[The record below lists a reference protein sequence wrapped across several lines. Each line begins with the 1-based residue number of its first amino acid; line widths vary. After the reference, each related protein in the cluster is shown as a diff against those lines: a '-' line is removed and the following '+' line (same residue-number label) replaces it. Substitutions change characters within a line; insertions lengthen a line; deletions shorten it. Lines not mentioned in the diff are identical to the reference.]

1 MIYRRLWF
9 LDMTDRRLWFFNI
22 TYRRLWFLDMICRRI
37 LTMNSTTEDNN
48 GAKILHP
55 PGKPEFIPVISY
67 FMFLN
72 LWFSMARFMDHCLS
86 FYRFSLGNC
95 FVSPLT
101 YRL

>member
-1 MIYRRLWF
+1 
-9 LDMTDRRLWFFNI
+9 
-22 TYRRLWFLDMICRRI
+22 MICRRI

-86 FYRFSLGNC
+86 FYRFSLGNY